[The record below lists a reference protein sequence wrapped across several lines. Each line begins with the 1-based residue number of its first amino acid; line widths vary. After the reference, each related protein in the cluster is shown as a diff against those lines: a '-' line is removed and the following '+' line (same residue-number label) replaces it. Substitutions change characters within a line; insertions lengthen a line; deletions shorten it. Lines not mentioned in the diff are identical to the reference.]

1 MKTRPF
7 LLHALSLSTQA
18 PARLRVSSTCQ
29 RRGIEGE

>member
-1 MKTRPF
+1 MP
-7 LLHALSLSTQA
+7 SPLSTQA